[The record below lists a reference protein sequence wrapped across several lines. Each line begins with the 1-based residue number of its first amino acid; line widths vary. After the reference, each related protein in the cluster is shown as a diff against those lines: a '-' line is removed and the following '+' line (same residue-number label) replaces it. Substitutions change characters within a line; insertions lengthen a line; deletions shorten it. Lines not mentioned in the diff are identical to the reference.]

1 MNITLLNDGRRSG
14 VCAGAGG
21 GVAASGR
28 KNNKEPRRP
37 VSERF
42 YSDVSRRIAV
52 AASYLSDPAMQAKKS
67 LMQVDVYLETGRE
80 PSMADGLDSMIIFRM
95 IQPELDRAKARSL
108 RAREVAERRRRQK
121 LHQEAESVEN
131 QTAAADSDAVAVD
144 VAKPATTGSGRDAF
158 QSVLRQAID
167 SKAIAGALKSV
178 PTEAHRS
185 ATRSVHDRSAG
196 GELLAVPDV
205 GQGRLEVALDHGV
218 DILVEEA
225 REVVGQGQLGGR
237 WVDAVGG

>member
-21 GVAASGR
+21 GVAVAGR

-42 YSDVSRRIAV
+42 YSDVSSRIAV

-121 LHQEAESVEN
+121 LQQEAEPAEN
-131 QTAAADSDAVAVD
+131 QAAADSGEAENRA
-144 VAKPATTGSGRDAF
+144 A
-158 QSVLRQAID
+158 
-167 SKAIAGALKSV
+167 
-178 PTEAHRS
+178 TEAHCS
-185 ATRSVHDRSAG
+185 ATRSAPDGSAG
-196 GELLAVPDV
+196 GEFLAVPDV
-205 GQGRLEVALDHGV
+205 GQGGLEVALDHGV

-237 WVDAVGG
+237 GVDAVGG

>member
-14 VCAGAGG
+14 VCGGTGG
-21 GVAASGR
+21 GVAAAGR
-28 KNNKEPRRP
+28 KNNREPRRP

-42 YSDVSRRIAV
+42 YSDVSSRIAV

-121 LHQEAESVEN
+121 SQQEAESVED
-131 QTAAADSDAVAVD
+131 QTAADDSDEAENRA
-144 VAKPATTGSGRDAF
+144 A
-158 QSVLRQAID
+158 
-167 SKAIAGALKSV
+167 
-178 PTEAHRS
+178 TEAHRS
-185 ATRSVHDRSAG
+185 ATRSVPDGSAG
-196 GELLAVPDV
+196 GEFLAVPDV
-205 GQGRLEVALDHGV
+205 GQGGLEVALDHGV

-237 WVDAVGG
+237 GVDAVGG

>member
-21 GVAASGR
+21 GVAVAGR

-42 YSDVSRRIAV
+42 YSDVSSRIAV

-121 LHQEAESVEN
+121 LHQKAESVEN
-131 QTAAADSDAVAVD
+131 QTAAADSDEAENRAATEDSGAVE
-144 VAKPATTGSGRDAF
+144 
-158 QSVLRQAID
+158 
-167 SKAIAGALKSV
+167 GALKSV

-185 ATRSVHDRSAG
+185 ATRSVPDGSAG
-196 GELLAVPDV
+196 GELLAVPDI

-237 WVDAVGG
+237 GVDAVGG

>member
-21 GVAASGR
+21 GVAVAGR

-42 YSDVSRRIAV
+42 YSDVSSRIAV

-121 LHQEAESVEN
+121 LHQEAESAEN
-131 QTAAADSDAVAVD
+131 QTTAADSGEAENSA
-144 VAKPATTGSGRDAF
+144 A
-158 QSVLRQAID
+158 
-167 SKAIAGALKSV
+167 
-178 PTEAHRS
+178 TEAHRS
-185 ATRSVHDRSAG
+185 ATRSVPDRSAG
-196 GELLAVPDV
+196 GEFLAVPDV

-218 DILVEEA
+218 DIFVEEA

>member
-21 GVAASGR
+21 GVAAAGR

-42 YSDVSRRIAV
+42 YSDVSSRIAV

-121 LHQEAESVEN
+121 LHQEAESAEN
-131 QTAAADSDAVAVD
+131 QTAAADSDEAENSA
-144 VAKPATTGSGRDAF
+144 A
-158 QSVLRQAID
+158 
-167 SKAIAGALKSV
+167 
-178 PTEAHRS
+178 TEAHRS
-185 ATRSVHDRSAG
+185 ATRSVPDGSAG

-205 GQGRLEVALDHGV
+205 GQGGLEVALDHGV

-237 WVDAVGG
+237 GVDAVGG

>member
-21 GVAASGR
+21 GVAIAGR

-42 YSDVSRRIAV
+42 YSDVSSRIAV

-121 LHQEAESVEN
+121 LQQEAESAEN
-131 QTAAADSDAVAVD
+131 QAAADSDEAENSA
-144 VAKPATTGSGRDAF
+144 AAA
-158 QSVLRQAID
+158 
-167 SKAIAGALKSV
+167 
-178 PTEAHRS
+178 AHRS
-185 ATRSVHDRSAG
+185 VTRSVPDRSAG
-196 GELLAVPDV
+196 GELLAVPDI

-237 WVDAVGG
+237 GVDAVGG

>member
-1 MNITLLNDGRRSG
+1 MNITLLNDGRRSS
-14 VCAGAGG
+14 VCT
-21 GVAASGR
+21 GR

-42 YSDVSRRIAV
+42 YSDVSSRIAV

-121 LHQEAESVEN
+121 LQQEAEPAEN
-131 QTAAADSDAVAVD
+131 QAAADSGEAENRA
-144 VAKPATTGSGRDAF
+144 A
-158 QSVLRQAID
+158 
-167 SKAIAGALKSV
+167 
-178 PTEAHRS
+178 TEAHRS
-185 ATRSVHDRSAG
+185 ATRSVPDRSAG
-196 GELLAVPDV
+196 GELLAVPDI

-237 WVDAVGG
+237 GVDAVGG

>member
-21 GVAASGR
+21 GVAVAGR

-121 LHQEAESVEN
+121 LQQDVESPEN
-131 QTAAADSDAVAVD
+131 QATAADSDEAENSA
-144 VAKPATTGSGRDAF
+144 AA
-158 QSVLRQAID
+158 
-167 SKAIAGALKSV
+167 
-178 PTEAHRS
+178 EAHRS
-185 ATRSVHDRSAG
+185 VTRSVPDRSAG
-196 GELLAVPDV
+196 GEFLAVPDV
-205 GQGRLEVALDHGV
+205 GQGGLEVALDHGV

-237 WVDAVGG
+237 GIDAVGG